1 MALPLGTPAHAQ
13 EPLACFRTGK
23 GCKRTAMPARKG
35 TGNTPQHGGHCCC
48 PGTATQRDGEA
59 EGRRRSLRLSKP
71 RYLGT
76 DKETKNY
83 FLLFLVSSGLLI
95 CQSVCQAGRQALS
108 MSEYCLY
115 TWIRTHTHT
124 HPQSLADRHVLCL
137 SHFFFVTFL
146 SFSISTLVML
156 HCLWLYGAHGGDDD
170 DDDDCMK

>member
-1 MALPLGTPAHAQ
+1 MWHFHSVLQLTHKSHWPAFEA
-13 EPLACFRTGK
+13 GK
-23 GCKRTAMPARKG
+23 DCKRTAMPARKG

-59 EGRRRSLRLSKP
+59 EGRRRSPGLSKP

-83 FLLFLVSSGLLI
+83 FLLFLVSSCLLI

-115 TWIRTHTHT
+115 TWICTHTPT
-124 HPQSLADRHVLCL
+124 HSETGMCFVCYTFL
-137 SHFFFVTFL
+137 SPLL
-146 SFSISTLVML
+146 SFSISSLVML
-156 HCLWLYGAHGGDDD
+156 RCLWLYGAHGED